1 MVVSAVSRVNAQV
14 VMPSALVVTVALP
27 STVVPFSSTCST
39 SPLAS
44 GAATVPESVGVPSL
58 VMPPLA
64 IVPRYRPTLSLM
76 VVIATVLVGATVSML
91 KTRAAEIGPRLP
103 APSTTR
109 AVIDTMP
116 SASGVVGVKLQL
128 VVVGAGRTSPIQV
141 PLA

>member
-1 MVVSAVSRVNAQV
+1 MSCSH
-14 VMPSALVVTVALP
+14 LWVTV
-27 STVVPFSSTCST
+27 
-39 SPLAS
+39 
-44 GAATVPESVGVPSL
+44 
-58 VMPPLA
+58 
-64 IVPRYRPTLSLM
+64 
-76 VVIATVLVGATVSML
+76 TVSML
-91 KTRAAEIGPRLP
+91 MARSAEIGPRLP